1 MRSVVEI
8 GRSKFLSRSCWVE
21 STRET
26 RGFIYLIP
34 ELFNNNFKK
43 IFGLYFVI
51 LLEMFKISED
61 EFTPG

>member
-1 MRSVVEI
+1 M
-8 GRSKFLSRSCWVE
+8 
-21 STRET
+21 
-26 RGFIYLIP
+26 P